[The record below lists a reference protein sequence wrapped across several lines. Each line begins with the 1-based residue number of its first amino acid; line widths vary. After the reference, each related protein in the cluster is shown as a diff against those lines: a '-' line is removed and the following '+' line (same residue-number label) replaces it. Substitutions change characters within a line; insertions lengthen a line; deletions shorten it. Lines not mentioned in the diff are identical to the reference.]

1 MDQTIQN
8 WSGNLIY
15 GTTDLESPGSTDEAA
30 AWIRGR
36 RRFKVLGS
44 RHCFNDIAD
53 SKDALLSLA
62 SMDRMVSLDEAART
76 VTVEAGVPYGVLAVF
91 LEDRGYALHNLA
103 SLPHISVAGGCAT
116 ATHGSGLRNTN
127 LSAAVVG
134 MEFLTTAGD
143 QVGLSGEE
151 LQAAAVHLGGLGVV
165 TRLTLRIEP
174 AYQVRQ
180 YVYENL
186 RMDVL
191 ERNFETIMGSA
202 YSVSLFTDWT
212 KGNIG
217 EVWLKCR
224 DPFAAPPEFFGA
236 VAATRDLNPVKDM
249 PAENCTPQMGVP
261 GPWHERLPHF
271 RMGFMPSSGKELQSE
286 YLLPLEYAYRAIRA
300 VETLHAR
307 VSPHLIVSEIRC
319 VAADDLWM
327 STAQGRN
334 SVAIHFTWKQ
344 EAEAVRRLLPVIETA
359 LAPFHARP
367 HWGKL
372 FAMERPQLERL
383 YPRIGMFREVLRQY
397 DPEEKLRNAFL
408 ERCLY
413 A

>member
-15 GTTDLESPGSTDEAA
+15 GSTDLESPGSTDEAA

-62 SMDRMVSLDEAART
+62 SMDRMVSLDETART
-76 VTVEAGVPYGVLAVF
+76 VTVEAGVTYGVLAVF

-174 AYQVRQ
+174 TYQVRQ

-236 VAATRDLNPVKDM
+236 MAATRDLNPVKDM